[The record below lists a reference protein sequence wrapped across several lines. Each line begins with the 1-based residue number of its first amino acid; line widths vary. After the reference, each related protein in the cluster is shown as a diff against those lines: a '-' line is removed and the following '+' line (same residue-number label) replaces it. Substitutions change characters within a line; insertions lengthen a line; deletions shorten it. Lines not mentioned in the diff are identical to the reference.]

1 MAKRQTFADKVQKK
15 SHVEECKVC
24 ASPITPTMF
33 VIPQATENGTIKYKK
48 DIVKICKCNYKQYYG

>member
-1 MAKRQTFADKVQKK
+1 MAKRQSFADKVQKK

-33 VIPQATENGTIKYKK
+33 VFPQATENGAVKYKK
-48 DIVKICKCNYKQYYG
+48 SIVKICKCNYKQYYE